1 MRNSFT
7 FSFFFINKYTLQLFE
22 LNIHCK
28 LKKKKHLND
37 VLYS

>member
-7 FSFFFINKYTLQLFE
+7 FSFFFINTLQLFE